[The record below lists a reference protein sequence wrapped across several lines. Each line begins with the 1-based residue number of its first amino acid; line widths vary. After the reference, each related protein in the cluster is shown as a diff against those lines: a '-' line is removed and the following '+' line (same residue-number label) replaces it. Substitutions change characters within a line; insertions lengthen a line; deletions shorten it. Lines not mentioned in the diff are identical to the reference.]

1 MKIKGLRW
9 MATFLAACMLMGA
22 VPATAFAAKETTEAA
37 ETIPQVYRMD
47 DDNDTV
53 RLVIGKTPTLYIGKN
68 GTVSVTLMNMED
80 KDWIETEIWI
90 ASEDDFRNHYSDE
103 ITKTEDRDSEES
115 SIVQSMKT
123 IYPFEVTDSLNRH
136 YKVGH
141 VNKKAKKTV
150 NLNVNVKK
158 GLEEGYYPILIYISK
173 RAQGEDGMSS
183 EYAKTIMAWIET
195 KKTTGTSETNED
207 NSEPVAFALGEN
219 QPTPSANYSEV
230 MNFDVN
236 VRNTG
241 YKTAYDV
248 RVDMELS
255 EDITKFP
262 FEINDGNY
270 DRQMGNMNPD
280 QTVAVPFSMAVREKA
295 KSGYYP
301 IKFKIRYRENENG
314 NFAAPVEDTFYV
326 RVYGKDEDDSL
337 DSEAGE
343 NERTKARIIV
353 DSFETDPAEIYAGQD
368 FTLKVR
374 MKNASNSIVASNILF
389 TFESETV
396 SDSPVFT
403 TVNGS
408 NSVVVNSLAPGAS
421 DTLTIKFSSSPTAEQ
436 RSYTITI
443 NEQYDSPEFKN
454 AEESII
460 VDIPVKQ
467 YARLSTSNMDVMPD
481 SMTVGSESNVM
492 FGINNTGKVVLYNV
506 TVNFEAD
513 SIKPTDYYVGNIKPG
528 ETGNVDTMLSGIAA
542 TADDGTVHVIIN
554 YEDENGQPAE
564 PVEKELTLLVEEE
577 VQEDWN
583 MDVPEDMDVSGQPAS
598 GANNKLLLAGG
609 GVAFVAVIAAIV
621 FAVKFIKKRK
631 EAKQQKD
638 DENEIS

>member
-1 MKIKGLRW
+1 

-80 KDWIETEIWI
+80 KDWVETEIWI

-255 EDITKFP
+255 EDIAKFP

-314 NFAAPVEDTFYV
+314 NFAAPIEDTFYV

-436 RSYTITI
+436 RSYTI

-454 AEESII
+454 AKEA
-460 VDIPVKQ
+460 VKIAVGLKQ
-467 YARLSTSNMDVMPD
+467 EARLNTGTIEVMPD
-481 SMTVGSESNVM
+481 AISVGEESNVM
-492 FGINNTGKVVLYNV
+492 FSINNTGKVMLYNV
-506 TVNFEAD
+506 NAVFEAD
-513 SIKPTDYYVGNIKPG
+513 SIQKNECYVGNIEPG
-528 ETGNVDTMLSGIAA
+528 KSGNVDTMINGIAP
-542 TADDGTVHVIIN
+542 TADDGKVKLSIT
-554 YEDENGQPAE
+554 YEDENGKVST
-564 PVEKELTLLVEEE
+564 VEKEIQLMVN
-577 VQEDWN
+577 EDQS
-583 MDVPEDMDVSGQPAS
+583 MDESNVDDTWSSDDIQPEPSTTD
-598 GANNKLLLAGG
+598 KLKHLAIPVGIV
-609 GVAFVAVIAAIV
+609 GVVLAAVILVVIRR
-621 FAVKFIKKRK
+621 KKK
-631 EAKQQKD
+631 KAGMD
-638 DENEIS
+638 DEIL

>member
-1 MKIKGLRW
+1 

-80 KDWIETEIWI
+80 KDWVETEIWI

-219 QPTPSANYSEV
+219 QSTPSANYSEV

-248 RVDMELS
+248 RVDMDLS

-389 TFESETV
+389 TFESEAV

-454 AEESII
+454 AKEA
-460 VDIPVKQ
+460 VKIAVGLKQ
-467 YARLSTSNMDVMPD
+467 EARLNTGTIEVMPD
-481 SMTVGSESNVM
+481 AISVGEESNVM
-492 FGINNTGKVVLYNV
+492 FSINNTGKVMLYNV
-506 TVNFEAD
+506 NAVFEAD
-513 SIKPTDYYVGNIKPG
+513 SIQKNEAYVGNIEPG
-528 ETGNVDTMLSGIAA
+528 KSGNVDTMINGIAP
-542 TADDGTVHVIIN
+542 TTDDGKVKLSIT
-554 YEDENGQPAE
+554 YEDENGKVST
-564 PVEKELTLLVEEE
+564 VEKEIQLMVNEDQSMDESNVDDTWSSDD
-577 VQEDWN
+577 VQ
-583 MDVPEDMDVSGQPAS
+583 PEPSTTD
-598 GANNKLLLAGG
+598 KLKHLAIPVGIV
-609 GVAFVAVIAAIV
+609 GVVLAAVILVVIRR
-621 FAVKFIKKRK
+621 KKK
-631 EAKQQKD
+631 KAGMD
-638 DENEIS
+638 DEIL

>member
-1 MKIKGLRW
+1 

-80 KDWIETEIWI
+80 KDWVETEIWI

-219 QPTPSANYSEV
+219 QSTPSANYSEV

-255 EDITKFP
+255 EYITKFP

-374 MKNASNSIVASNILF
+374 MKNASNSIAASNILF

-454 AEESII
+454 AKEA
-460 VDIPVKQ
+460 VKIAVGLKQ
-467 YARLSTSNMDVMPD
+467 EARLNTGTIEVMPD
-481 SMTVGSESNVM
+481 AIFVGEESNVM
-492 FGINNTGKVVLYNV
+492 FSINNTGKVMLYNV
-506 TVNFEAD
+506 NAVFEAD
-513 SIKPTDYYVGNIKPG
+513 SIQKNEAYVGNIEPG
-528 ETGNVDTMLSGIAA
+528 KSGNVDTMINGIAP
-542 TADDGTVHVIIN
+542 TTDDGKVKLSIT
-554 YEDENGQPAE
+554 YEDENGKVST
-564 PVEKELTLLVEEE
+564 VEKEIQLMVNEDQSMDESNIDDTWNSDD
-577 VQEDWN
+577 VQ
-583 MDVPEDMDVSGQPAS
+583 PEPSTTD
-598 GANNKLLLAGG
+598 KLKHLAIPVGIV
-609 GVAFVAVIAAIV
+609 GVVLAAVILVVIRR
-621 FAVKFIKKRK
+621 KKK
-631 EAKQQKD
+631 KAGMD
-638 DENEIS
+638 DEIL

>member
-1 MKIKGLRW
+1 

-80 KDWIETEIWI
+80 KDWVETEIWI

-195 KKTTGTSETNED
+195 KKTTGTSETDED
-207 NSEPVAFALGEN
+207 SSEPVAFALGEN
-219 QPTPSANYSEV
+219 QSTPSANYSEV

-326 RVYGKDEDDSL
+326 RVYGKDEGDSL

-374 MKNASNSIVASNILF
+374 MKNASNSIAASNILF
-389 TFESETV
+389 TFESEAV

-454 AEESII
+454 AKEA
-460 VDIPVKQ
+460 VKIAVGLKQ
-467 YARLSTSNMDVMPD
+467 EARLNTGTIEVMPD
-481 SMTVGSESNVM
+481 AISVGEESNVM
-492 FGINNTGKVVLYNV
+492 FSINNTGKVMLYNV
-506 TVNFEAD
+506 NAVFEAD
-513 SIKPTDYYVGNIKPG
+513 SIQKNEAYVGNIEPG
-528 ETGNVDTMLSGIAA
+528 KSGNVDTMINGIAP
-542 TADDGTVHVIIN
+542 TTDDGKVKLSIT
-554 YEDENGQPAE
+554 YEDENGKVST
-564 PVEKELTLLVEEE
+564 VEKEIQLMVNEDQSMDESNVDDTWNSDD
-577 VQEDWN
+577 VQ
-583 MDVPEDMDVSGQPAS
+583 PEPSTTD
-598 GANNKLLLAGG
+598 KLKHLAIPVGIV
-609 GVAFVAVIAAIV
+609 GVVLAAVILVVIRR
-621 FAVKFIKKRK
+621 KKK
-631 EAKQQKD
+631 KAGMD
-638 DENEIS
+638 DEIL

>member
-1 MKIKGLRW
+1 

-195 KKTTGTSETNED
+195 KKTTGTSETDED
-207 NSEPVAFALGEN
+207 SSEPVAFALGEN

-255 EDITKFP
+255 EDIAKFP

-314 NFAAPVEDTFYV
+314 NFAAPIEDTFYV

-374 MKNASNSIVASNILF
+374 MKNASNSIAASNILF

-454 AEESII
+454 AKEA
-460 VDIPVKQ
+460 VKIAVGLKQ
-467 YARLSTSNMDVMPD
+467 EARLNTGTIEVMPD
-481 SMTVGSESNVM
+481 AISVGEESNVM
-492 FGINNTGKVVLYNV
+492 FSINNTGKVMLYNV
-506 TVNFEAD
+506 NAVFEAD
-513 SIKPTDYYVGNIKPG
+513 SIQKNEAYVGNIEPG
-528 ETGNVDTMLSGIAA
+528 KSGNVDTMINGIAP
-542 TADDGTVHVIIN
+542 TMDDGKVKLSIT
-554 YEDENGQPAE
+554 YEDENGKVST
-564 PVEKELTLLVEEE
+564 VEKEIQLMVN
-577 VQEDWN
+577 EDQS
-583 MDVPEDMDVSGQPAS
+583 MDESNVDDTWSSDDIQPEPSTTD
-598 GANNKLLLAGG
+598 KLKHLAIPVGIV
-609 GVAFVAVIAAIV
+609 GVVLAAVILVVIRR
-621 FAVKFIKKRK
+621 KKK
-631 EAKQQKD
+631 KAGMD
-638 DENEIS
+638 DEIL

>member
-1 MKIKGLRW
+1 

-314 NFAAPVEDTFYV
+314 NFAAPIEDTFYV

-454 AEESII
+454 AKEA
-460 VDIPVKQ
+460 VKIAVGLKQ
-467 YARLSTSNMDVMPD
+467 EARLNTGTIEVMPD
-481 SMTVGSESNVM
+481 AISVGEESNVM
-492 FGINNTGKVVLYNV
+492 FSINNTGKVMLYNV
-506 TVNFEAD
+506 NAVFEAD
-513 SIKPTDYYVGNIKPG
+513 SIQKNEAYVGNIEPG
-528 ETGNVDTMLSGIAA
+528 KSGNVDTMINGIAP
-542 TADDGTVHVIIN
+542 TMDDGKVKLSIT
-554 YEDENGQPAE
+554 YEDENGKVST
-564 PVEKELTLLVEEE
+564 VEKEIQLMVNEDQSMDESNVDDTWNSDD
-577 VQEDWN
+577 VQ
-583 MDVPEDMDVSGQPAS
+583 PEPSTTD
-598 GANNKLLLAGG
+598 KLKHLAIPVGIV
-609 GVAFVAVIAAIV
+609 GVVLAAVILVVIRR
-621 FAVKFIKKRK
+621 KKK
-631 EAKQQKD
+631 KAGMD
-638 DENEIS
+638 DEIL

>member
-80 KDWIETEIWI
+80 KDWVETEIWI

-195 KKTTGTSETNED
+195 KKTTGTSETDED
-207 NSEPVAFALGEN
+207 SSEPVAFALGEN
-219 QPTPSANYSEV
+219 QSTPSANYSEV

-326 RVYGKDEDDSL
+326 RVYGKDEADSL

-374 MKNASNSIVASNILF
+374 MKNASNSIAASNILF
-389 TFESETV
+389 TFESEAV

-454 AEESII
+454 AKEA
-460 VDIPVKQ
+460 VKIAVGLKQ
-467 YARLSTSNMDVMPD
+467 EARLNTGTIEVMPD
-481 SMTVGSESNVM
+481 AISVGEESNVM
-492 FGINNTGKVVLYNV
+492 FSINNTGKVMLYNV
-506 TVNFEAD
+506 NAVFEAD
-513 SIKPTDYYVGNIKPG
+513 SIQKNEAYVGNIEPG
-528 ETGNVDTMLSGIAA
+528 KSGNVDTMINGIAP
-542 TADDGTVHVIIN
+542 TTDDGKVKLSIT
-554 YEDENGQPAE
+554 YEDENGKVST
-564 PVEKELTLLVEEE
+564 VEKEIQLMVN
-577 VQEDWN
+577 EDQSMDESNVDDTWN
-583 MDVPEDMDVSGQPAS
+583 SDDIQPEPSTTD
-598 GANNKLLLAGG
+598 KLKHLAIPVGIV
-609 GVAFVAVIAAIV
+609 GVVLAAVILVAIRR
-621 FAVKFIKKRK
+621 KKK
-631 EAKQQKD
+631 KAGMD
-638 DENEIS
+638 DEIL

>member
-1 MKIKGLRW
+1 

-219 QPTPSANYSEV
+219 QSTPSANYSEV

-314 NFAAPVEDTFYV
+314 NFAAPIEDTFYV

-374 MKNASNSIVASNILF
+374 MKNASNSIAASNILF
-389 TFESETV
+389 TFESEAV

-454 AEESII
+454 AKEA
-460 VDIPVKQ
+460 VKIAVGLKQ
-467 YARLSTSNMDVMPD
+467 EARLNTGTIEVMPD
-481 SMTVGSESNVM
+481 AISVGEESNVM
-492 FGINNTGKVVLYNV
+492 FSINNTGKVMLYNV
-506 TVNFEAD
+506 NAVFEAD
-513 SIKPTDYYVGNIKPG
+513 SIQKNEAYVGNIEPG
-528 ETGNVDTMLSGIAA
+528 KSGNVDTMINGIAP
-542 TADDGTVHVIIN
+542 TTDDGKVKLSIT
-554 YEDENGQPAE
+554 YEDENGKVST
-564 PVEKELTLLVEEE
+564 VEKEIQLMVNEDQSMDESNVDDTWNSDD
-577 VQEDWN
+577 VQ
-583 MDVPEDMDVSGQPAS
+583 PEPSTTD
-598 GANNKLLLAGG
+598 KLKHLAIPVGIV
-609 GVAFVAVIAAIV
+609 GVVLAAVILVVIRR
-621 FAVKFIKKRK
+621 KKK
-631 EAKQQKD
+631 KAGMD
-638 DENEIS
+638 DEIL

>member
-1 MKIKGLRW
+1 

-80 KDWIETEIWI
+80 KDWVETEIWI

-219 QPTPSANYSEV
+219 QSTPSANYSEV

-255 EDITKFP
+255 EDIAKFP

-326 RVYGKDEDDSL
+326 RVYGKDEADSL

-454 AEESII
+454 AKEA
-460 VDIPVKQ
+460 VKIAVGLKQ
-467 YARLSTSNMDVMPD
+467 EARLNTGTIEVMPD
-481 SMTVGSESNVM
+481 AISVGEESNVM
-492 FGINNTGKVVLYNV
+492 FSINNTGKVMLYNV
-506 TVNFEAD
+506 NAVFEAD
-513 SIKPTDYYVGNIKPG
+513 SIQKNEAYVGNIEPG
-528 ETGNVDTMLSGIAA
+528 KSGNVDTMINGIAP
-542 TADDGTVHVIIN
+542 TADDGKVKLSIT
-554 YEDENGQPAE
+554 YEDENGKVST
-564 PVEKELTLLVEEE
+564 VEKEIQLMVNEDQSMDESNVDDTWNSDD
-577 VQEDWN
+577 VQ
-583 MDVPEDMDVSGQPAS
+583 PEPSTTD
-598 GANNKLLLAGG
+598 KLKHLAIPVGIV
-609 GVAFVAVIAAIV
+609 GVILAAVILVVIRR
-621 FAVKFIKKRK
+621 KKK
-631 EAKQQKD
+631 KAGMD
-638 DENEIS
+638 DEIL

>member
-80 KDWIETEIWI
+80 KDWVETEIWI

-183 EYAKTIMAWIET
+183 EYAKTMMAWIET
-195 KKTTGTSETNED
+195 KKTTGTSETDED
-207 NSEPVAFALGEN
+207 SSEPVAFALGEN
-219 QPTPSANYSEV
+219 QSTPSANYSEV

-326 RVYGKDEDDSL
+326 RVYGKDEADSL

-374 MKNASNSIVASNILF
+374 MKNASNSIAASNILF
-389 TFESETV
+389 TFESEAV

-454 AEESII
+454 AKEA
-460 VDIPVKQ
+460 VKIAVGLKQ
-467 YARLSTSNMDVMPD
+467 EARLNTGTIEVMPD
-481 SMTVGSESNVM
+481 AISVGEESNVM
-492 FGINNTGKVVLYNV
+492 FSINNTGKVMLYNV
-506 TVNFEAD
+506 NAVFEAD
-513 SIKPTDYYVGNIKPG
+513 SIQKNECYVGNIEPG
-528 ETGNVDTMLSGIAA
+528 KSGNVDTMINGIAP
-542 TADDGTVHVIIN
+542 TTDDGKVKLSIT
-554 YEDENGQPAE
+554 YEDENGKVST
-564 PVEKELTLLVEEE
+564 VEKEIQLMVNEDQSMDESNVDDTWNSDD
-577 VQEDWN
+577 VQ
-583 MDVPEDMDVSGQPAS
+583 PEPSTTD
-598 GANNKLLLAGG
+598 KLKHLAIPVGIV
-609 GVAFVAVIAAIV
+609 GVVLAAVILVVIRR
-621 FAVKFIKKRK
+621 KKK
-631 EAKQQKD
+631 KAGMD
-638 DENEIS
+638 DEIL

>member
-1 MKIKGLRW
+1 

-80 KDWIETEIWI
+80 KDWVETEIWI

-207 NSEPVAFALGEN
+207 SSEPVAFALGEN
-219 QPTPSANYSEV
+219 QSTPSANYSEV

-374 MKNASNSIVASNILF
+374 MKNASNSIAASNILF
-389 TFESETV
+389 TFESEAV

-454 AEESII
+454 AKEA
-460 VDIPVKQ
+460 VKIAVGLKQ
-467 YARLSTSNMDVMPD
+467 EARLNTGTIEVMPD
-481 SMTVGSESNVM
+481 AISVGEESNVM
-492 FGINNTGKVVLYNV
+492 FSINNTGKVMLYNV
-506 TVNFEAD
+506 NAVFEAD
-513 SIKPTDYYVGNIKPG
+513 SIQKNEAYVGNIEPG
-528 ETGNVDTMLSGIAA
+528 KSGNVDTMINGIAP
-542 TADDGTVHVIIN
+542 TMDDGKVKLSIT
-554 YEDENGQPAE
+554 YEDENGKVST
-564 PVEKELTLLVEEE
+564 VEKEIQLMVN
-577 VQEDWN
+577 EDQS
-583 MDVPEDMDVSGQPAS
+583 MDESNVDDTWSSDDIQPEPSTTD
-598 GANNKLLLAGG
+598 KLKHLAIPVGIV
-609 GVAFVAVIAAIV
+609 GVVLAAVILVVIRR
-621 FAVKFIKKRK
+621 KKK
-631 EAKQQKD
+631 KAGMD
-638 DENEIS
+638 DEIL

>member
-1 MKIKGLRW
+1 

-80 KDWIETEIWI
+80 KDWVETEIWI

-255 EDITKFP
+255 EDIAKFP

-314 NFAAPVEDTFYV
+314 NFAAPIEDTFYV

-454 AEESII
+454 AKEA
-460 VDIPVKQ
+460 VKIAVGLKQ
-467 YARLSTSNMDVMPD
+467 EARLNTGTIEVMPD
-481 SMTVGSESNVM
+481 AISVGEESNVM
-492 FGINNTGKVVLYNV
+492 FSINNTGKVMLYNV
-506 TVNFEAD
+506 NAVFEAD
-513 SIKPTDYYVGNIKPG
+513 SIQKNECYVGNIEPG
-528 ETGNVDTMLSGIAA
+528 KSGNVDTMINGIAP
-542 TADDGTVHVIIN
+542 TTDDGKVKLSIT
-554 YEDENGQPAE
+554 YEDENGKVST
-564 PVEKELTLLVEEE
+564 VEKEIQLMVNEDQSMDESNVDDTWSSDD
-577 VQEDWN
+577 VQ
-583 MDVPEDMDVSGQPAS
+583 PEPSTTD
-598 GANNKLLLAGG
+598 KLKHLAIPVGIV
-609 GVAFVAVIAAIV
+609 GVVLAAVILVVIRR
-621 FAVKFIKKRK
+621 KKK
-631 EAKQQKD
+631 KAGMD
-638 DENEIS
+638 DEIL

>member
-80 KDWIETEIWI
+80 KDWVETEIWI

-195 KKTTGTSETNED
+195 KKTTGTSETDED
-207 NSEPVAFALGEN
+207 SSEPVAFALGEN
-219 QPTPSANYSEV
+219 QSTPSANYSEV

-248 RVDMELS
+248 RVDMVLS

-270 DRQMGNMNPD
+270 NRQMGNMNPD
-280 QTVAVPFSMAVREKA
+280 QTVAIPFSMAVREKA

-374 MKNASNSIVASNILF
+374 MKNASNSIAASNILF
-389 TFESETV
+389 TFESEAV

-454 AEESII
+454 AKEA
-460 VDIPVKQ
+460 VKIAVGLKQ
-467 YARLSTSNMDVMPD
+467 EARLNTGTIEVMPD
-481 SMTVGSESNVM
+481 AISVGEESNVM
-492 FGINNTGKVVLYNV
+492 FSINNTGKVMLYNV
-506 TVNFEAD
+506 NAVFEAD
-513 SIKPTDYYVGNIKPG
+513 SIQKNEAYVGNIEPG
-528 ETGNVDTMLSGIAA
+528 KSGNVDTMINGIAP
-542 TADDGTVHVIIN
+542 TTDDGKVKLSIT
-554 YEDENGQPAE
+554 YEDENGKVST
-564 PVEKELTLLVEEE
+564 VEKEIQLMVNEDQSMDESNVDDTWNSDD
-577 VQEDWN
+577 VQ
-583 MDVPEDMDVSGQPAS
+583 PEPSTTD
-598 GANNKLLLAGG
+598 KLKHLAIPVGIV
-609 GVAFVAVIAAIV
+609 GVVLAAVILVVIRR
-621 FAVKFIKKRK
+621 KKK
-631 EAKQQKD
+631 KAGMD
-638 DENEIS
+638 DEIL

>member
-1 MKIKGLRW
+1 

-103 ITKTEDRDSEES
+103 ITKMEDRDSEES

-255 EDITKFP
+255 EDIAKFP

-314 NFAAPVEDTFYV
+314 NFAAPIEDTFYV

-454 AEESII
+454 AKEA
-460 VDIPVKQ
+460 VKIAVGLKQ
-467 YARLSTSNMDVMPD
+467 EARLNTGTIEVMPD
-481 SMTVGSESNVM
+481 AISVGEESNVM
-492 FGINNTGKVVLYNV
+492 FSINNTGKVMLYNV
-506 TVNFEAD
+506 NAVFEAD
-513 SIKPTDYYVGNIKPG
+513 SIQKNEAYVGNIEPG
-528 ETGNVDTMLSGIAA
+528 KSGNVDTMINGIAP
-542 TADDGTVHVIIN
+542 TTDDGKVKLSIT
-554 YEDENGQPAE
+554 YEDENGKVST
-564 PVEKELTLLVEEE
+564 VEKEIQLMVNEDQSMDESNVDDTWSSDD
-577 VQEDWN
+577 VQ
-583 MDVPEDMDVSGQPAS
+583 PEPSTTD
-598 GANNKLLLAGG
+598 KLKHLAIPVGIV
-609 GVAFVAVIAAIV
+609 GVVLAAVILVVIRR
-621 FAVKFIKKRK
+621 KKK
-631 EAKQQKD
+631 KAGMD
-638 DENEIS
+638 DEIL

>member
-314 NFAAPVEDTFYV
+314 NFAAPIEDTFYV

-374 MKNASNSIVASNILF
+374 MKNASNSIAASNILF

-454 AEESII
+454 AKEA
-460 VDIPVKQ
+460 VKIAVGLKQ
-467 YARLSTSNMDVMPD
+467 EARLNTGTIEVMPD
-481 SMTVGSESNVM
+481 AISVGEESNVM
-492 FGINNTGKVVLYNV
+492 FSINNTGKVMLYNV
-506 TVNFEAD
+506 NAVFEAD
-513 SIKPTDYYVGNIKPG
+513 SIQKNEAYVGNIEPG
-528 ETGNVDTMLSGIAA
+528 KSGNVDTMINGIAP
-542 TADDGTVHVIIN
+542 TMDDGKVKLSIT
-554 YEDENGQPAE
+554 YEDENGKVST
-564 PVEKELTLLVEEE
+564 VEKEIQLMVNEDQSMDESNVDDTWNSDD
-577 VQEDWN
+577 VQ
-583 MDVPEDMDVSGQPAS
+583 PEPSTTD
-598 GANNKLLLAGG
+598 KLKHLAIPVGIV
-609 GVAFVAVIAAIV
+609 GVVLAAVILVVIRR
-621 FAVKFIKKRK
+621 KKK
-631 EAKQQKD
+631 KAGMD
-638 DENEIS
+638 DEIL

>member
-1 MKIKGLRW
+1 

-80 KDWIETEIWI
+80 KDWVETEIWI

-219 QPTPSANYSEV
+219 QSTPSANYSEV

-326 RVYGKDEDDSL
+326 RVYGKDEDGSL

-374 MKNASNSIVASNILF
+374 MKNASNSIAASNILF

-454 AEESII
+454 AKEA
-460 VDIPVKQ
+460 VKIAVGLKQ
-467 YARLSTSNMDVMPD
+467 EARLNTGTIEVMPD
-481 SMTVGSESNVM
+481 AIFVGEESNVM
-492 FGINNTGKVVLYNV
+492 FSINNTGKVMLYNV
-506 TVNFEAD
+506 NAVFEAD
-513 SIKPTDYYVGNIKPG
+513 SIQKNEAYVGNIEPG
-528 ETGNVDTMLSGIAA
+528 KSGNVDTMINGIAP
-542 TADDGTVHVIIN
+542 TTDDGKVKLSIT
-554 YEDENGQPAE
+554 YEDENGKVST
-564 PVEKELTLLVEEE
+564 VEKEIQLMVNEDQSMDESNIDDTWNSDD
-577 VQEDWN
+577 VQ
-583 MDVPEDMDVSGQPAS
+583 PEPSTTD
-598 GANNKLLLAGG
+598 KLKHLAIPVGIV
-609 GVAFVAVIAAIV
+609 GVVLAAVILVVIRR
-621 FAVKFIKKRK
+621 KKK
-631 EAKQQKD
+631 KAGMD
-638 DENEIS
+638 DEIL

>member
-1 MKIKGLRW
+1 

-80 KDWIETEIWI
+80 KDWVETEIWI

-195 KKTTGTSETNED
+195 KKTTGTSETDED
-207 NSEPVAFALGEN
+207 SSEPVAFALGEN
-219 QPTPSANYSEV
+219 QSTPSANYSEV

-374 MKNASNSIVASNILF
+374 MKNASNSIAASNILF

-454 AEESII
+454 AKEA
-460 VDIPVKQ
+460 VKIAVGLKQ
-467 YARLSTSNMDVMPD
+467 EARLNTGTIEVMPD
-481 SMTVGSESNVM
+481 AISVGEESNVM
-492 FGINNTGKVVLYNV
+492 FSINNTGKVMLYNV
-506 TVNFEAD
+506 NAVFEAD
-513 SIKPTDYYVGNIKPG
+513 SIQKNEAYVGNIEPG
-528 ETGNVDTMLSGIAA
+528 KSGNVDTMINGIAP
-542 TADDGTVHVIIN
+542 TTDDGKVKLSIT
-554 YEDENGQPAE
+554 YEDENGKVST
-564 PVEKELTLLVEEE
+564 VEKEIQLMVNDDQSMDESNVDDTWNSDD
-577 VQEDWN
+577 VQ
-583 MDVPEDMDVSGQPAS
+583 PEPSTTD
-598 GANNKLLLAGG
+598 KLKHLAIPVGIV
-609 GVAFVAVIAAIV
+609 GVVLAAVILVVIRR
-621 FAVKFIKKRK
+621 KKK
-631 EAKQQKD
+631 KAGMD
-638 DENEIS
+638 DEIL

>member
-1 MKIKGLRW
+1 

-219 QPTPSANYSEV
+219 QSTPSANYSEV

-255 EDITKFP
+255 EDIAKFP

-454 AEESII
+454 AKEA
-460 VDIPVKQ
+460 VKIAVGLKQ
-467 YARLSTSNMDVMPD
+467 EARLNTGTIEVMPD
-481 SMTVGSESNVM
+481 AISVGEESNVM
-492 FGINNTGKVVLYNV
+492 FSINNTGKVMLYNV
-506 TVNFEAD
+506 NAVFEAD
-513 SIKPTDYYVGNIKPG
+513 SIQKNEAYVGNIEPG
-528 ETGNVDTMLSGIAA
+528 KSGNVDTMINGIAP
-542 TADDGTVHVIIN
+542 TTDDGKVKLSIT
-554 YEDENGQPAE
+554 YEDENGKVST
-564 PVEKELTLLVEEE
+564 VEKEIQLMVN
-577 VQEDWN
+577 EDQS
-583 MDVPEDMDVSGQPAS
+583 MDESNVDDTWSSDDIQPEPSTTD
-598 GANNKLLLAGG
+598 KLKHLAIPVGIV
-609 GVAFVAVIAAIV
+609 GVVLAAVILVVIRR
-621 FAVKFIKKRK
+621 KKK
-631 EAKQQKD
+631 KAGMD
-638 DENEIS
+638 DEIL

>member
-22 VPATAFAAKETTEAA
+22 VPATAFAAKETTEAV

-80 KDWIETEIWI
+80 KDWIET
-90 ASEDDFRNHYSDE
+90 EDDFRNHYSDE

-195 KKTTGTSETNED
+195 KKTTGTSETDED
-207 NSEPVAFALGEN
+207 SSEPVAFALGEN
-219 QPTPSANYSEV
+219 QSTPSANYSEV

-280 QTVAVPFSMAVREKA
+280 QTVAIPFSMAVREKA

-326 RVYGKDEDDSL
+326 RVYGKDEGDSL

-454 AEESII
+454 AKEA
-460 VDIPVKQ
+460 VKIAVGLKQ
-467 YARLSTSNMDVMPD
+467 EARLNTGTIEVMPD
-481 SMTVGSESNVM
+481 AISVGEESNVM
-492 FGINNTGKVVLYNV
+492 FSINNTGKVMLYNV
-506 TVNFEAD
+506 NSVFEAD
-513 SIKPTDYYVGNIKPG
+513 SIQKNEAYVGNIEPG
-528 ETGNVDTMLSGIAA
+528 KSGNVDTMINGIAP
-542 TADDGTVHVIIN
+542 TMDDGKVKLSIT
-554 YEDENGQPAE
+554 YEDENGKVST
-564 PVEKELTLLVEEE
+564 VEKEIQLMVN
-577 VQEDWN
+577 EDQS
-583 MDVPEDMDVSGQPAS
+583 MDESNVDDTWSSDDIQPEPSTTD
-598 GANNKLLLAGG
+598 KLKHLAIPVGIV
-609 GVAFVAVIAAIV
+609 GVVLAAVILVVIRR
-621 FAVKFIKKRK
+621 KKK
-631 EAKQQKD
+631 KAGMD
-638 DENEIS
+638 DEIL

>member
-80 KDWIETEIWI
+80 KDWVETEIWI

-195 KKTTGTSETNED
+195 KKTTGTSETDED
-207 NSEPVAFALGEN
+207 SSEPVAFALGEN
-219 QPTPSANYSEV
+219 QSTPSANYSEV

-374 MKNASNSIVASNILF
+374 MKNASNSIAASNILF
-389 TFESETV
+389 TFESEAV

-454 AEESII
+454 AKEA
-460 VDIPVKQ
+460 VKIAVGLKQ
-467 YARLSTSNMDVMPD
+467 EARLNTGTIEVMPD
-481 SMTVGSESNVM
+481 AISVGEESNVM
-492 FGINNTGKVVLYNV
+492 FSINNTGKVMLYNV
-506 TVNFEAD
+506 NAVFEAD
-513 SIKPTDYYVGNIKPG
+513 SIQKNECYVGNIEPG
-528 ETGNVDTMLSGIAA
+528 KSGNVDTMINGIAP
-542 TADDGTVHVIIN
+542 TTDDGKVKLSIT
-554 YEDENGQPAE
+554 YEDENGKVST
-564 PVEKELTLLVEEE
+564 VEKEIQLMVN
-577 VQEDWN
+577 EDQSMDESNVDDTWN
-583 MDVPEDMDVSGQPAS
+583 SDDIQPEPSTTD
-598 GANNKLLLAGG
+598 KLKHLAIPVGIV
-609 GVAFVAVIAAIV
+609 GVVLAAVILVVIRR
-621 FAVKFIKKRK
+621 KKK
-631 EAKQQKD
+631 KAGMD
-638 DENEIS
+638 DEIL

>member
-1 MKIKGLRW
+1 

-80 KDWIETEIWI
+80 KDWVETEIWI

-195 KKTTGTSETNED
+195 KKTTGTSETDED
-207 NSEPVAFALGEN
+207 SSEPVAFALGEN
-219 QPTPSANYSEV
+219 QSTPSANYSEV
-230 MNFDVN
+230 MNFDVT

-374 MKNASNSIVASNILF
+374 MKNASNSIAASNILF
-389 TFESETV
+389 TFESEAV

-454 AEESII
+454 AKEA
-460 VDIPVKQ
+460 VKIAVGLKQ
-467 YARLSTSNMDVMPD
+467 EARLNTGTIEVMPD
-481 SMTVGSESNVM
+481 AISVGEESNVM
-492 FGINNTGKVVLYNV
+492 FSINNTGKVMLYNV
-506 TVNFEAD
+506 NAVFEAD
-513 SIKPTDYYVGNIKPG
+513 SIQKNEAYVGNIEPG
-528 ETGNVDTMLSGIAA
+528 KSGNVDTMINGIAP
-542 TADDGTVHVIIN
+542 TTDDGKVKLSIT
-554 YEDENGQPAE
+554 YEDENGKVST
-564 PVEKELTLLVEEE
+564 VEKEIQLMVN
-577 VQEDWN
+577 EDQS
-583 MDVPEDMDVSGQPAS
+583 MDESNVDDTWSSDDIQPEPSTTD
-598 GANNKLLLAGG
+598 KLKHLAIPVGIV
-609 GVAFVAVIAAIV
+609 GVVLAAVILVVIRR
-621 FAVKFIKKRK
+621 KKK
-631 EAKQQKD
+631 KAGMD
-638 DENEIS
+638 DEIL

>member
-195 KKTTGTSETNED
+195 KKTTGTSETDED
-207 NSEPVAFALGEN
+207 SSEPVAFALGEN
-219 QPTPSANYSEV
+219 QSTPSANYSEV

-326 RVYGKDEDDSL
+326 RVYGKDEGDSL

-389 TFESETV
+389 TFESEAV

-454 AEESII
+454 AKEA
-460 VDIPVKQ
+460 VKIAVGLKQ
-467 YARLSTSNMDVMPD
+467 EARLNTGTIEVMPD
-481 SMTVGSESNVM
+481 AISVGEESNVM
-492 FGINNTGKVVLYNV
+492 FSINNTGKVMLYNV
-506 TVNFEAD
+506 NAVFEAD
-513 SIKPTDYYVGNIKPG
+513 SIQKNECYVGNIEPG
-528 ETGNVDTMLSGIAA
+528 KSGNVDTMINGIAP
-542 TADDGTVHVIIN
+542 TADDGKVKLSIT
-554 YEDENGQPAE
+554 YEDENGKVST
-564 PVEKELTLLVEEE
+564 VEKEIQLMVN
-577 VQEDWN
+577 EDQS
-583 MDVPEDMDVSGQPAS
+583 MDESNVDDTWSSDDIQPEPSTTD
-598 GANNKLLLAGG
+598 KLKHLAIPVGIV
-609 GVAFVAVIAAIV
+609 GVVLAAVILVVIRR
-621 FAVKFIKKRK
+621 KKK
-631 EAKQQKD
+631 KAGMD
-638 DENEIS
+638 DEIL

>member
-9 MATFLAACMLMGA
+9 MATFLAVCMLMGA

-80 KDWIETEIWI
+80 KDWVETEIWI
-90 ASEDDFRNHYSDE
+90 ASEDDFRSHYSDE

-195 KKTTGTSETNED
+195 KKTTGTSETDED
-207 NSEPVAFALGEN
+207 SSEPVAFALGEN
-219 QPTPSANYSEV
+219 QSTPSANYSEV

-454 AEESII
+454 AKEA
-460 VDIPVKQ
+460 VKIAVGLKQ
-467 YARLSTSNMDVMPD
+467 EARLNTGTIEVMPD
-481 SMTVGSESNVM
+481 AISVGEESNVM
-492 FGINNTGKVVLYNV
+492 FSINNTGKVMLYNV
-506 TVNFEAD
+506 NAVFEAD
-513 SIKPTDYYVGNIKPG
+513 SIQKNEAYVGNIEPG
-528 ETGNVDTMLSGIAA
+528 KSGNVDTMINGIAP
-542 TADDGTVHVIIN
+542 TTDDGKVKLSIT
-554 YEDENGQPAE
+554 YEDENGKVST
-564 PVEKELTLLVEEE
+564 VEKEIQLMVN
-577 VQEDWN
+577 EDQSMDESNVDDTWN
-583 MDVPEDMDVSGQPAS
+583 SDDGQPEPS
-598 GANNKLLLAGG
+598 TTDKLKHLAIPVGIV
-609 GVAFVAVIAAIV
+609 GVVLAAVILVVIRR
-621 FAVKFIKKRK
+621 KKK
-631 EAKQQKD
+631 KAGMD
-638 DENEIS
+638 DEIL

>member
-1 MKIKGLRW
+1 

-173 RAQGEDGMSS
+173 RAQGEDRMSS

-255 EDITKFP
+255 EDIAKFP

-314 NFAAPVEDTFYV
+314 NFAAPIEDTFYV

-454 AEESII
+454 AKEA
-460 VDIPVKQ
+460 VKIAVGLKQ
-467 YARLSTSNMDVMPD
+467 EARLNTGTIEVMPD
-481 SMTVGSESNVM
+481 AISVGEESNVM
-492 FGINNTGKVVLYNV
+492 FSINNTGKVMLYNV
-506 TVNFEAD
+506 NAVFEAD
-513 SIKPTDYYVGNIKPG
+513 SIQKNEAYVGNIEPG
-528 ETGNVDTMLSGIAA
+528 KSGNVDTMINGIAP
-542 TADDGTVHVIIN
+542 TTDDGKVKLSIT
-554 YEDENGQPAE
+554 YEDENGKVST
-564 PVEKELTLLVEEE
+564 VEKEIQLMVNEDQSMDESNVDDTWSSDD
-577 VQEDWN
+577 VQ
-583 MDVPEDMDVSGQPAS
+583 PEPSTTD
-598 GANNKLLLAGG
+598 KLKHLAIPVGIV
-609 GVAFVAVIAAIV
+609 GVVLAAVILVVIRR
-621 FAVKFIKKRK
+621 KKK
-631 EAKQQKD
+631 KAGMD
-638 DENEIS
+638 DEIL

>member
-1 MKIKGLRW
+1 

-80 KDWIETEIWI
+80 KDWVETEIWI

-195 KKTTGTSETNED
+195 KKTTGTSETDED
-207 NSEPVAFALGEN
+207 SSEPVAFALGEN
-219 QPTPSANYSEV
+219 QSTPSANYSEV

-255 EDITKFP
+255 EDIAKFP

-314 NFAAPVEDTFYV
+314 NFAAPIEDTFYV

-454 AEESII
+454 AKEA
-460 VDIPVKQ
+460 VKIAVGLKQ
-467 YARLSTSNMDVMPD
+467 EARLNTGTIEVMPD
-481 SMTVGSESNVM
+481 AISVGEESNVM
-492 FGINNTGKVVLYNV
+492 FSINNTGKVMLYNV
-506 TVNFEAD
+506 NAVFEAD
-513 SIKPTDYYVGNIKPG
+513 SIQKNECYVGNIEPG
-528 ETGNVDTMLSGIAA
+528 KSGNVDTMINGIAP
-542 TADDGTVHVIIN
+542 TTDDGKVKLSIT
-554 YEDENGQPAE
+554 YEDENGKVST
-564 PVEKELTLLVEEE
+564 VEKEIQLMVNEDQSMDESNIDDTWNSDD
-577 VQEDWN
+577 VQ
-583 MDVPEDMDVSGQPAS
+583 PEPSTTD
-598 GANNKLLLAGG
+598 KLKHLAIPVGIV
-609 GVAFVAVIAAIV
+609 GVVLAAVILVVIRR
-621 FAVKFIKKRK
+621 KKK
-631 EAKQQKD
+631 KAGMD
-638 DENEIS
+638 DEIL

>member
-1 MKIKGLRW
+1 

-255 EDITKFP
+255 EDIAKFP

-326 RVYGKDEDDSL
+326 RVYGKDEGDSL

-374 MKNASNSIVASNILF
+374 MKNASNSIAASNILF
-389 TFESETV
+389 TFESEAV

-454 AEESII
+454 AKEA
-460 VDIPVKQ
+460 VKIAVGLKQ
-467 YARLSTSNMDVMPD
+467 EARLNTGTIEVMPD
-481 SMTVGSESNVM
+481 AISVGGESNVM
-492 FGINNTGKVVLYNV
+492 FSINNTGKVMLYNV
-506 TVNFEAD
+506 NAVFEAD
-513 SIKPTDYYVGNIKPG
+513 SIQKNEAYVGNIEPG
-528 ETGNVDTMLSGIAA
+528 KSGNVDTMINGIAP
-542 TADDGTVHVIIN
+542 TTDDGKVKLSIT
-554 YEDENGQPAE
+554 YEDENGKVST
-564 PVEKELTLLVEEE
+564 VEKEIQLMVNEDQSMDESNIDDTWNSDD
-577 VQEDWN
+577 VQ
-583 MDVPEDMDVSGQPAS
+583 PEPSTTD
-598 GANNKLLLAGG
+598 KLKHLAIPVGIV
-609 GVAFVAVIAAIV
+609 GVVLAAVILVVIRR
-621 FAVKFIKKRK
+621 KKK
-631 EAKQQKD
+631 KAGMD
-638 DENEIS
+638 DEIL

>member
-1 MKIKGLRW
+1 

-219 QPTPSANYSEV
+219 QSTPSANYSEV

-314 NFAAPVEDTFYV
+314 NFAAPIEDTFYV

-374 MKNASNSIVASNILF
+374 MKNASNSIAASNILF

-454 AEESII
+454 AKEA
-460 VDIPVKQ
+460 VKIAVGLKQ
-467 YARLSTSNMDVMPD
+467 EARLNTGTIEVMPD
-481 SMTVGSESNVM
+481 AISVGEESNVM
-492 FGINNTGKVVLYNV
+492 FSINNTGKVMLYNV
-506 TVNFEAD
+506 NAVFEAD
-513 SIKPTDYYVGNIKPG
+513 SIQKNEAYVGNIEPG
-528 ETGNVDTMLSGIAA
+528 KSGNVDTMINGIAP
-542 TADDGTVHVIIN
+542 TTDDGKVKLSIT
-554 YEDENGQPAE
+554 YEDENGKVST
-564 PVEKELTLLVEEE
+564 VEKEIQLMVNEDQSMDESNIDDTWNSDD
-577 VQEDWN
+577 VQ
-583 MDVPEDMDVSGQPAS
+583 PEPSTTD
-598 GANNKLLLAGG
+598 KLKHLAIPVGIV
-609 GVAFVAVIAAIV
+609 GVVLAAVILVVIRR
-621 FAVKFIKKRK
+621 KKK
-631 EAKQQKD
+631 KAGMD
-638 DENEIS
+638 DEIL

>member
-103 ITKTEDRDSEES
+103 IIKTEDRDSEES

-195 KKTTGTSETNED
+195 KKTTGTSETDED
-207 NSEPVAFALGEN
+207 SSEPVAFALGEN

-255 EDITKFP
+255 EDIAKFP

-454 AEESII
+454 AKEA
-460 VDIPVKQ
+460 VKIAVGLKQ
-467 YARLSTSNMDVMPD
+467 EARLNTGTIEVMPD
-481 SMTVGSESNVM
+481 AISVGEESNVM
-492 FGINNTGKVVLYNV
+492 FSINNTGKVMLYNV
-506 TVNFEAD
+506 NAVFEAD
-513 SIKPTDYYVGNIKPG
+513 SIQKNEAYVGNIEPG
-528 ETGNVDTMLSGIAA
+528 KSGNVDTMINGIAP
-542 TADDGTVHVIIN
+542 TMDDGKVKLSIT
-554 YEDENGQPAE
+554 YEDENGKVST
-564 PVEKELTLLVEEE
+564 VEKEIQLMVN
-577 VQEDWN
+577 EDQS
-583 MDVPEDMDVSGQPAS
+583 MDESNVDDTWSSDDIQPEPSTTD
-598 GANNKLLLAGG
+598 KLKHLAIPVGIV
-609 GVAFVAVIAAIV
+609 GVVLAAVILVVIRR
-621 FAVKFIKKRK
+621 KKK
-631 EAKQQKD
+631 KAGMD
-638 DENEIS
+638 DEIL

>member
-1 MKIKGLRW
+1 

-80 KDWIETEIWI
+80 KDWVETEIWI

-219 QPTPSANYSEV
+219 QSTPSANYSEV

-326 RVYGKDEDDSL
+326 RVYGKDEGDSL

-374 MKNASNSIVASNILF
+374 MKNASNSIAASNILF
-389 TFESETV
+389 TFESEAV

-454 AEESII
+454 AKEA
-460 VDIPVKQ
+460 VKIAVGLKQ
-467 YARLSTSNMDVMPD
+467 EARLNTGTIEVMPD
-481 SMTVGSESNVM
+481 AISVGEESNVM
-492 FGINNTGKVVLYNV
+492 FSINNTGKVMLYNV
-506 TVNFEAD
+506 NAVFEAD
-513 SIKPTDYYVGNIKPG
+513 SIQKNEAYVGNIEPG
-528 ETGNVDTMLSGIAA
+528 KSGNVDTMINGIAP
-542 TADDGTVHVIIN
+542 TADDGKVKLSIT
-554 YEDENGQPAE
+554 YEDENGKVST
-564 PVEKELTLLVEEE
+564 VEKEIQLMVN
-577 VQEDWN
+577 EDQS
-583 MDVPEDMDVSGQPAS
+583 MDESNVDDTWSSDDIQPEPSTTD
-598 GANNKLLLAGG
+598 KLKHLAIPVGIV
-609 GVAFVAVIAAIV
+609 GVVLAAVILVVIRR
-621 FAVKFIKKRK
+621 KKK
-631 EAKQQKD
+631 KAGMD
-638 DENEIS
+638 DEIL

>member
-1 MKIKGLRW
+1 

-195 KKTTGTSETNED
+195 KKTTGTSETDED
-207 NSEPVAFALGEN
+207 SSEPVAFALGEN

-314 NFAAPVEDTFYV
+314 NFAAPIEDTFYV

-454 AEESII
+454 AKEA
-460 VDIPVKQ
+460 VKIAVGLKQ
-467 YARLSTSNMDVMPD
+467 EARLNTGTIEVMPD
-481 SMTVGSESNVM
+481 AISVGEESNVM
-492 FGINNTGKVVLYNV
+492 FSINNTGKVMLYNV
-506 TVNFEAD
+506 NAVFEAD
-513 SIKPTDYYVGNIKPG
+513 SIQKNECYVGNIEPG
-528 ETGNVDTMLSGIAA
+528 KSGNVDTMINGIAP
-542 TADDGTVHVIIN
+542 TADDGKVKLSIT
-554 YEDENGQPAE
+554 YEDENGKVST
-564 PVEKELTLLVEEE
+564 VEKEIQLMVN
-577 VQEDWN
+577 EDQS
-583 MDVPEDMDVSGQPAS
+583 MDESNVDDTWSSDDIQPEPSTTD
-598 GANNKLLLAGG
+598 KLKHLAIPVGIV
-609 GVAFVAVIAAIV
+609 GVVLAAVILVVIRR
-621 FAVKFIKKRK
+621 KKK
-631 EAKQQKD
+631 KAGMD
-638 DENEIS
+638 DEIL

>member
-80 KDWIETEIWI
+80 KDWVETEIWI

-219 QPTPSANYSEV
+219 QSTPSANYSEV

-454 AEESII
+454 AKEA
-460 VDIPVKQ
+460 VKIAVGLKQ
-467 YARLSTSNMDVMPD
+467 EARLNTGTIEVMPD
-481 SMTVGSESNVM
+481 AISVGEESNVM
-492 FGINNTGKVVLYNV
+492 FSINNTGKVMLYNV
-506 TVNFEAD
+506 NAVFEAD
-513 SIKPTDYYVGNIKPG
+513 SIQKNEAYVGNIEPG
-528 ETGNVDTMLSGIAA
+528 KSGNVDTMINGIAP
-542 TADDGTVHVIIN
+542 TMDDGKVKLSIT
-554 YEDENGQPAE
+554 YEDENGKVST
-564 PVEKELTLLVEEE
+564 VEKEIQLMVN
-577 VQEDWN
+577 EDQS
-583 MDVPEDMDVSGQPAS
+583 MDESNVDDTWSSDDIQPEPSTTD
-598 GANNKLLLAGG
+598 KLKHLAIPVGIV
-609 GVAFVAVIAAIV
+609 GVVLAAVILVVIRR
-621 FAVKFIKKRK
+621 KKK
-631 EAKQQKD
+631 KAGMD
-638 DENEIS
+638 DEIL

>member
-80 KDWIETEIWI
+80 KDWVETEIWI

-219 QPTPSANYSEV
+219 QSTPSANYSEV

-326 RVYGKDEDDSL
+326 RVYGKDENDSL

-454 AEESII
+454 AKEA
-460 VDIPVKQ
+460 VKIAVGLKQ
-467 YARLSTSNMDVMPD
+467 EARLNTGTIEVMPD
-481 SMTVGSESNVM
+481 AISVGEESNVM
-492 FGINNTGKVVLYNV
+492 FSINNTGKVMLYNV
-506 TVNFEAD
+506 NAVFEAD
-513 SIKPTDYYVGNIKPG
+513 SIQKNEAYVGNIEPG
-528 ETGNVDTMLSGIAA
+528 KSGNVDTMINGIAP
-542 TADDGTVHVIIN
+542 TMDDGKVKLSIT
-554 YEDENGQPAE
+554 YEDENGKVST
-564 PVEKELTLLVEEE
+564 VEKEIQLMVNEDQSMDESNVDDTWNSDD
-577 VQEDWN
+577 VQ
-583 MDVPEDMDVSGQPAS
+583 PEPSTTD
-598 GANNKLLLAGG
+598 KLKHLAIPVGIV
-609 GVAFVAVIAAIV
+609 GVVLAAVILVVIRR
-621 FAVKFIKKRK
+621 KKK
-631 EAKQQKD
+631 KAGMD
-638 DENEIS
+638 DEIL

>member
-207 NSEPVAFALGEN
+207 SSEPVAFALGEN
-219 QPTPSANYSEV
+219 QSTPSANYSEV

-374 MKNASNSIVASNILF
+374 MKNASNSIAASNILF

-454 AEESII
+454 AKEA
-460 VDIPVKQ
+460 VKIAVGLKQ
-467 YARLSTSNMDVMPD
+467 EARLNTGTIEVMPD
-481 SMTVGSESNVM
+481 AISVGEESNVM
-492 FGINNTGKVVLYNV
+492 FSINNTGKVMLYNV
-506 TVNFEAD
+506 NAVFEAD
-513 SIKPTDYYVGNIKPG
+513 SIQKNEAYVGNIEPG
-528 ETGNVDTMLSGIAA
+528 KSGNVDTMINGIAP
-542 TADDGTVHVIIN
+542 TMDDGKVKLSIT
-554 YEDENGQPAE
+554 YEDENGKVST
-564 PVEKELTLLVEEE
+564 VEKEIQLMVN
-577 VQEDWN
+577 EDQS
-583 MDVPEDMDVSGQPAS
+583 MDESNVDDTWSSDDIQPEPSTTD
-598 GANNKLLLAGG
+598 KLKHLAIPVGIV
-609 GVAFVAVIAAIV
+609 GVVLAAVILVVIRR
-621 FAVKFIKKRK
+621 KKK
-631 EAKQQKD
+631 KAGMD
-638 DENEIS
+638 DEIL

>member
-195 KKTTGTSETNED
+195 KKTTGTSETDED
-207 NSEPVAFALGEN
+207 SSEPVAFALGEN
-219 QPTPSANYSEV
+219 QSTPSANYSEV

-248 RVDMELS
+248 RVDMVLS

-314 NFAAPVEDTFYV
+314 NFAAPVEATFYV

-374 MKNASNSIVASNILF
+374 MKNASNSIAASNILF
-389 TFESETV
+389 TFESEAV

-454 AEESII
+454 AKEA
-460 VDIPVKQ
+460 VKIAVGLKQ
-467 YARLSTSNMDVMPD
+467 EARLNTGTIEVMPD
-481 SMTVGSESNVM
+481 AISVGEESNVM
-492 FGINNTGKVVLYNV
+492 FSINNTGKVMLYNV
-506 TVNFEAD
+506 NAVFEAD
-513 SIKPTDYYVGNIKPG
+513 SIQKNEAYVGNIEPG
-528 ETGNVDTMLSGIAA
+528 KSGNVDTMINGIAP
-542 TADDGTVHVIIN
+542 TTDDGKVKLSIT
-554 YEDENGQPAE
+554 YEDENGKVST
-564 PVEKELTLLVEEE
+564 VEKEIQLMVNEDQSMDESNVDDTWNSDDVQPEPSTTDKLKHLAIPVGIVGVVLAVVILV
-577 VQEDWN
+577 VIRR
-583 MDVPEDMDVSGQPAS
+583 
-598 GANNKLLLAGG
+598 KKKKAGM
-609 GVAFVAVIAAIV
+609 
-621 FAVKFIKKRK
+621 
-631 EAKQQKD
+631 D
-638 DENEIS
+638 DEIL

>member
-80 KDWIETEIWI
+80 KDWVETEIWI

-195 KKTTGTSETNED
+195 KKTTGTSETDED

-219 QPTPSANYSEV
+219 QSTPSANYSEV

-255 EDITKFP
+255 EDIAKFP

-314 NFAAPVEDTFYV
+314 NFAAPIEDTFYV

-389 TFESETV
+389 TFESEAV

-454 AEESII
+454 AKEA
-460 VDIPVKQ
+460 VKIAVGLKQ
-467 YARLSTSNMDVMPD
+467 EARLNTGTIEVMPD
-481 SMTVGSESNVM
+481 AISVGEESNVM
-492 FGINNTGKVVLYNV
+492 FSINNTGKVMLYNV
-506 TVNFEAD
+506 NAVFEAD
-513 SIKPTDYYVGNIKPG
+513 SIQKNEAYVGNIEPG
-528 ETGNVDTMLSGIAA
+528 KSGNVDTMINGIAP
-542 TADDGTVHVIIN
+542 TTDDGKVKLSIT
-554 YEDENGQPAE
+554 YEDENGKVST
-564 PVEKELTLLVEEE
+564 VEKEIQLMVNEDQSMDESNVDDTWNSDD
-577 VQEDWN
+577 VQ
-583 MDVPEDMDVSGQPAS
+583 PEPSTTD
-598 GANNKLLLAGG
+598 KLKHLAIPVGIV
-609 GVAFVAVIAAIV
+609 GVVLAAVILVVIRR
-621 FAVKFIKKRK
+621 KKK
-631 EAKQQKD
+631 KAGMD
-638 DENEIS
+638 DEIL

>member
-1 MKIKGLRW
+1 

-219 QPTPSANYSEV
+219 QSTPSANYSEV

-255 EDITKFP
+255 EDIAKFP

-314 NFAAPVEDTFYV
+314 NFAAPIEDTFYV

-454 AEESII
+454 AKEA
-460 VDIPVKQ
+460 VKIAVGLKQ
-467 YARLSTSNMDVMPD
+467 EARLNTGTIEVMPD
-481 SMTVGSESNVM
+481 AISVGEESNVM
-492 FGINNTGKVVLYNV
+492 FSINNTGKVMLYNV
-506 TVNFEAD
+506 NAVFEAD
-513 SIKPTDYYVGNIKPG
+513 SIQKNEAYVGNIEPG
-528 ETGNVDTMLSGIAA
+528 KSGNVDTMINGIAP
-542 TADDGTVHVIIN
+542 TTDDGKVKLSIT
-554 YEDENGQPAE
+554 YEDENGKVST
-564 PVEKELTLLVEEE
+564 VEKEIQLMVNEDQSMDESNVDDTWNSDD
-577 VQEDWN
+577 VQ
-583 MDVPEDMDVSGQPAS
+583 PEPSTTD
-598 GANNKLLLAGG
+598 KLKHLAIPVGIV
-609 GVAFVAVIAAIV
+609 GVVLAAVILVVIRR
-621 FAVKFIKKRK
+621 KKK
-631 EAKQQKD
+631 KAGMD
-638 DENEIS
+638 DEIL

>member
-1 MKIKGLRW
+1 

-80 KDWIETEIWI
+80 KDWVETEIWI

-326 RVYGKDEDDSL
+326 RVYGKDENDSL

-374 MKNASNSIVASNILF
+374 MKNASNSIAASNILF

-454 AEESII
+454 AKEA
-460 VDIPVKQ
+460 VKIAVGLKQ
-467 YARLSTSNMDVMPD
+467 EARLNTGTIEVMPD
-481 SMTVGSESNVM
+481 AISVGEESNVM
-492 FGINNTGKVVLYNV
+492 FSINNTGKVMLYNV
-506 TVNFEAD
+506 NAVFEAD
-513 SIKPTDYYVGNIKPG
+513 SIQKNEAYVGNIEPG
-528 ETGNVDTMLSGIAA
+528 KSGNVDTMINGIAP
-542 TADDGTVHVIIN
+542 TTDDGKVKLSIT
-554 YEDENGQPAE
+554 YEDENGKVST
-564 PVEKELTLLVEEE
+564 VEKEIQLMVNEDQSMDESNIDDTWNSDD
-577 VQEDWN
+577 VQ
-583 MDVPEDMDVSGQPAS
+583 PEPSTTD
-598 GANNKLLLAGG
+598 KLKHLAIPVGIV
-609 GVAFVAVIAAIV
+609 GVVLAAVILVVIRR
-621 FAVKFIKKRK
+621 KKK
-631 EAKQQKD
+631 KAGMD
-638 DENEIS
+638 DEIL

>member
-80 KDWIETEIWI
+80 KDWVETEIWI

-195 KKTTGTSETNED
+195 KKTTGTSETDED
-207 NSEPVAFALGEN
+207 SSEPVAFALGEN
-219 QPTPSANYSEV
+219 QSTPSANYSEV

-280 QTVAVPFSMAVREKA
+280 QTVAIPFSMAVREKA

-326 RVYGKDEDDSL
+326 RVYGKDEADSL

-454 AEESII
+454 AKEA
-460 VDIPVKQ
+460 VKIAVGLKQ
-467 YARLSTSNMDVMPD
+467 EARLNTGTIEVMPD
-481 SMTVGSESNVM
+481 AISVGEESNVM
-492 FGINNTGKVVLYNV
+492 FSINNTGKVMLYNV
-506 TVNFEAD
+506 NAVFEAD
-513 SIKPTDYYVGNIKPG
+513 SIQKNEAYVGNIEPG
-528 ETGNVDTMLSGIAA
+528 KSGNVDTMINGIAP
-542 TADDGTVHVIIN
+542 TMDDGKVKLSIT
-554 YEDENGQPAE
+554 YEDENGKVST
-564 PVEKELTLLVEEE
+564 VEKEIQLMVNEDQSMDESNVDDTWSSDD
-577 VQEDWN
+577 VQ
-583 MDVPEDMDVSGQPAS
+583 PEPSTTD
-598 GANNKLLLAGG
+598 KLKHLAIPVGIV
-609 GVAFVAVIAAIV
+609 GVVLAAVILVVIRR
-621 FAVKFIKKRK
+621 KKK
-631 EAKQQKD
+631 KAGMD
-638 DENEIS
+638 DEIL

>member
-1 MKIKGLRW
+1 

-123 IYPFEVTDSLNRH
+123 IYPFEVTDSLNSH

-255 EDITKFP
+255 EDIAKFP

-314 NFAAPVEDTFYV
+314 NFAAPIEDTFYV

-389 TFESETV
+389 TFELETV

-454 AEESII
+454 AKEA
-460 VDIPVKQ
+460 VKIAVGLKQ
-467 YARLSTSNMDVMPD
+467 EARLNTGTIEVMPD
-481 SMTVGSESNVM
+481 AISVGEESNVM
-492 FGINNTGKVVLYNV
+492 FSINNTGKVMLYNV
-506 TVNFEAD
+506 NAVFEAD
-513 SIKPTDYYVGNIKPG
+513 SIQKNEAYVGNIEPG
-528 ETGNVDTMLSGIAA
+528 KSGNVDTMINGIAP
-542 TADDGTVHVIIN
+542 TTDDGKVKLSIT
-554 YEDENGQPAE
+554 YEDENGKVST
-564 PVEKELTLLVEEE
+564 VEKEIQLMVNEDQSMDESNVDDTWNSDD
-577 VQEDWN
+577 VQ
-583 MDVPEDMDVSGQPAS
+583 PEPSTTD
-598 GANNKLLLAGG
+598 KLKHLAIPVGIV
-609 GVAFVAVIAAIV
+609 GVVLAAVILVVIRR
-621 FAVKFIKKRK
+621 KKK
-631 EAKQQKD
+631 KAGMD
-638 DENEIS
+638 DEIL